1 VHDAASSPGQTERG
15 VAKTASE
22 QSHHTASK

>member
-15 VAKTASE
+15 VAKEASE